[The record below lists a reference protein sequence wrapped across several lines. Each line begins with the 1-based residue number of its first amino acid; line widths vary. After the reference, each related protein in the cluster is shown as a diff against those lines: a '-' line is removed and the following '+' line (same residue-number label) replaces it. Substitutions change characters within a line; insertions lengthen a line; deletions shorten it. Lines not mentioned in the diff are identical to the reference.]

1 MVTQIADGENGGVM
15 MNEFPEAFLQAHRK
29 ACNQNPVGEGQA
41 QTVAINGSEWLELLE
56 QAGVTTT
63 DFPEVQA
70 VQQHRL
76 WQQVGR
82 GSNRETVKA
91 AIDELKAS
99 NSGFSMEGASW
110 TNNLSWV
117 EGYDNVLEPMNQL
130 SAAFHQRFDQQT
142 AENPSFTTDERYQ
155 KALLHLLLLET
166 SCFRYWGPRH
176 MDGVRPQH
184 SQPRQGFT
192 ELTHPTC
199 TEMHCRMRSCS
210 AYGRSKKFVCRP
222 IQDLSRTK

>member
-1 MVTQIADGENGGVM
+1 M

-29 ACNQNPVGEGQA
+29 ASNQSPMGEGHT

-56 QAGVTTT
+56 QAGVTAT

-70 VQQHRL
+70 AQQHRL
-76 WQQVGR
+76 WEQVGSP
-82 GSNRETVKA
+82 SNRETVNE
-91 AIDELKAS
+91 AINELKAS

-130 SAAFHQRFDQQT
+130 SADFHQRFDQKT
-142 AENPSFTTDERYQ
+142 AENPSFTADETYQ

-166 SCFRYWGPRH
+166 SCFRYWG
-176 MDGVRPQH
+176 
-184 SQPRQGFT
+184 QGTWT
-192 ELTHPTC
+192 EYA
-199 TEMHCRMRSCS
+199 RNI
-210 AYGRSKKFVCRP
+210 Y
-222 IQDLSRTK
+222 SRGKALLN